1 MFLLDTS
8 TMFAVVNC
16 VVSSTTVK
24 PIRVENKI
32 MKLNRENTL
41 VALPRYMY
49 NIHRAFIFIVRA
61 LIQNVCLSAC
71 DSITLI
77 TIILQT
83 TTSKK
88 QPIRNLISSLY

>member
-8 TMFAVVNC
+8 TIFAVVNC
-16 VVSSTTVK
+16 VASSTTVK
-24 PIRVENKI
+24 PIRVENKT

-77 TIILQT
+77 TIYRQQLL
-83 TTSKK
+83 
-88 QPIRNLISSLY
+88 RNNQSEI

>member
-8 TMFAVVNC
+8 TIFAVVNC
-16 VVSSTTVK
+16 EVSSTTVK

-49 NIHRAFIFIVRA
+49 MYNVHRAFIFIFQA
-61 LIQNVCLSAC
+61 LIQNVHYVFL
-71 DSITLI
+71 LV
-77 TIILQT
+77 
-83 TTSKK
+83 TSTV
-88 QPIRNLISSLY
+88 LH

>member
-8 TMFAVVNC
+8 TIFAVVNC

-32 MKLNRENTL
+32 MKLYRENTL
-41 VALPRYMY
+41 VALLRYMY
-49 NIHRAFIFIVRA
+49 NVHRAFIFIVRA

-71 DSITLI
+71 MLSA
-77 TIILQT
+77 
-83 TTSKK
+83 SGCKC
-88 QPIRNLISSLY
+88 S